1 MKPCYIECG
10 RLDGRLSLEREEV
23 RRMDILDWLQL
34 FFTAGNFVLA
44 LIDYF
49 NKRK

>member
-1 MKPCYIECG
+1 MNVWYIERG
-10 RLDGRLSLEREEV
+10 RLGSWLPLEREEV
-23 RRMDILDWLQL
+23 RRMDMFDWLQL

>member
-1 MKPCYIECG
+1 MIVFSAAGLGG
-10 RLDGRLSLEREEV
+10 RLPLEREGV
-23 RRMDILDWLQL
+23 RRVDIFDWLQL
-34 FFTAGNFVLA
+34 FFTAGNFILA